1 MDEKRAKKKAAK
13 ARVKFSPRQ
22 LGVNNDISAKSS
34 PLRQIKYRFG
44 ICCYA
49 AWRFNAES
57 TSQWFIDANR

>member
-1 MDEKRAKKKAAK
+1 VDEKRAKKKAAK

-44 ICCYA
+44 I
-49 AWRFNAES
+49 
-57 TSQWFIDANR
+57 